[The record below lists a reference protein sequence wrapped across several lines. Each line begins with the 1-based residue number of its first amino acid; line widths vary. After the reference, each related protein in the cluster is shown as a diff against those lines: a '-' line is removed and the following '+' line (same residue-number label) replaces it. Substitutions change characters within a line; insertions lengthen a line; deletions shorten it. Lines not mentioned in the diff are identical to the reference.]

1 MSQPDSQ
8 IKKEVTVKK
17 EDGSGSA
24 PTSPSKQQEWQTIP
38 LKSCTEEDVKDIRF
52 HIMKFATKQDV
63 NITKDFTRPVR
74 LHRKDP
80 RNMQFHLTREELD
93 QRKREKEQMEKLKQ
107 EEKEEATKPIEES
120 EEKEQKD
127 KLAAEAAKVAP
138 EKPTLN
144 KNQADMSQVAPDGG
158 ARKNRK
164 NLFKRKTRQINLMNE
179 EKRKL
184 RYEEHYPWVI
194 EDYDGKNVFVGNYE
208 AGSTEQQHVLFV
220 FDKDGFKMI
229 PAEKVYR
236 FTPRNRY
243 ATLTL
248 EEAEA
253 KMERNSSVPR
263 WLMKHMEDRSI
274 AEGTPDQRFRY
285 NSPAA
290 NGSVIANISNGSS
303 GRRMRTVLGGSGS
316 GNDRDS
322 DHDDLDYDE
331 EFADDEEAPIM
342 DGDEEENKLSEKK
355 IKKEMLKAAHFDGQL
370 EAEAEDDLDDLF
382 ETEKTRKVDKEGK
395 KLRKVLNKREGGVY
409 DSDEED
415 RLMPY
420 LSKSDLES
428 EEESEEEVQVKKEP
442 LSDSQTENNTNKTF
456 RAREVTVKSI
466 GDGFVII
473 KAPPSFLGTMP
484 AGDWNPQARKRPSP
498 EATSPRKKL
507 KLDDNIKVKKEKT
520 LSPPPP
526 ASPTT
531 NASPTSSGMDLND
544 AGPDNLLVTVKDV
557 LDIVKD
563 QPLTTKE
570 LLMGLKSRVSAHKD
584 NKLRIIS
591 IVKQNLRLV
600 DGKLVLKD

>member
-1 MSQPDSQ
+1 MSQSDFP

-17 EDGSGSA
+17 EDGST

-93 QRKREKEQMEKLKQ
+93 QRKREKQQMEKLKQ
-107 EEKEEATKPIEES
+107 EEKEATAKPTEES
-120 EEKEQKD
+120 EEKEEKD
-127 KLAAEAAKVAP
+127 KPTADAAKVAP

-274 AEGTPDQRFRY
+274 SEGTPDQRFRY

-290 NGSVIANISNGSS
+290 NGSVIANVGNGSA

-355 IKKEMLKAAHFDGQL
+355 SKKKC
-370 EAEAEDDLDDLF
+370 
-382 ETEKTRKVDKEGK
+382 
-395 KLRKVLNKREGGVY
+395 
-409 DSDEED
+409 
-415 RLMPY
+415 
-420 LSKSDLES
+420 
-428 EEESEEEVQVKKEP
+428 
-442 LSDSQTENNTNKTF
+442 
-456 RAREVTVKSI
+456 
-466 GDGFVII
+466 
-473 KAPPSFLGTMP
+473 
-484 AGDWNPQARKRPSP
+484 
-498 EATSPRKKL
+498 
-507 KLDDNIKVKKEKT
+507 
-520 LSPPPP
+520 
-526 ASPTT
+526 
-531 NASPTSSGMDLND
+531 
-544 AGPDNLLVTVKDV
+544 
-557 LDIVKD
+557 
-563 QPLTTKE
+563 
-570 LLMGLKSRVSAHKD
+570 
-584 NKLRIIS
+584 
-591 IVKQNLRLV
+591 
-600 DGKLVLKD
+600 